1 MWWGYL
7 VPPIANPF
15 LGDVVRATWS
25 AAGVREG
32 LLEQQVSLSWGL
44 LVLAGVA
51 VFAWKTRGKEERQL
65 TFVPVLL
72 VTALVAFV
80 CSLPPEST
88 IGPFHLRLPSTRLYD
103 VLPMFRSYARFA
115 LVVQLMNFGVI
126 TFTDKGAQQIEVAV
140 TLVGQSFST
149 NANATASQASFDFS
163 APEYQPASIAGA
175 APGWTRL
182 SGRSGASSLMFDVV
196 TPLSLDAFIQ
206 MSKFGSREAYFAGDV
221 VSVNGI
227 AVNGVVDPGFIIG
240 VDLRAGRIVNP
251 EPASLVL
258 LGSGLLGV
266 AVRFRKRIRSK
277 RP

>member
-1 MWWGYL
+1 M
-7 VPPIANPF
+7 I
-15 LGDVVRATWS
+15 S
-25 AAGVREG
+25 GVR
-32 LLEQQVSLSWGL
+32 
-44 LVLAGVA
+44 
-51 VFAWKTRGKEERQL
+51 L
-65 TFVPVLL
+65 TFVATATVLFCL
-72 VTALVAFV
+72 AATLATANGITYKLSADPCVTGCAAA
-80 CSLPPEST
+80 P
-88 IGPFHLRLPSTRLYD
+88 G
-103 VLPMFRSYARFA
+103 
-115 LVVQLMNFGVI
+115 MNFGVI

-149 NANATASQASFDFS
+149 NASATASQAPFDFS

-182 SGRSGASSLMFDVV
+182 SGRSGASSLIFDVT

-221 VSVNGI
+221 VSVNGV

-266 AVRFRKRIRSK
+266 GVRFRKRIRSK